1 MDEMREREKRVT
13 LAWDGLCGCDGFIE
27 IDGGWVGRKAPVGG
41 GWRVGRGQGRRDQ
54 RWGGWTGT
62 GSLFLL
68 GLSGHPDAAQL
79 RVPVQMTVR
88 QR

>member
-27 IDGGWVGRKAPVGG
+27 IDGGWVGRKACG
-41 GWRVGRGQGRRDQ
+41 VGRGQGRVTGVGRM
-54 RWGGWTGT
+54 GWDGI
-62 GSLFLL
+62 SLSPR
-68 GLSGHPDAAQL
+68 LSGHPDAAQL